1 MILLIYP
8 FFVIVPLP
16 VIGVLF
22 LMYYI
27 LPVLLVVCIIWIVL
41 WIREG
46 KKIDAKP
53 QVQNDRARLYCKH
66 CGKLIDADSDY
77 CRYCGKKL

>member
-1 MILLIYP
+1 MIFLIYP
-8 FFVIVPLP
+8 FFLVVPLP
-16 VIGVLF
+16 VIGIFF
-22 LMYYI
+22 LVFYI
-27 LPVLLVVCIIWIVL
+27 LPVILILGIIWIVL

-46 KKIDAKP
+46 KKMDGKP
-53 QVQNDRARLYCKH
+53 QVQNDKARLYCRH